1 MRVVVTGGGT
11 GGHVYPVLSVVAAL
25 EAPPYSVPREHISYL
40 GTRGRAEE
48 SLSREAGIAFTP
60 VSAGAVQGRNPFQLV
75 QSSISILRGIAQAW
89 ETLGRLRP
97 KVILATGGYVSV
109 PIVLA
114 GWLRG
119 VPTLLYL
126 PDVEP
131 GLAVRFLSRVVSKVA
146 VTAHPSSLLPPSKC
160 VVTGYPVRPGFDRGD
175 PSAGYQRFGL
185 DPALKTLL
193 VWGGSLGARA
203 INQEVARHLQEL
215 LAVCQ
220 IIHVSGEQD
229 ASWLQEAS
237 DKLPD
242 SLRSRYHLHTYLRE
256 GVPDVMAAADLAV
269 SRAGASV
276 IGEFTISRL
285 PSVLVP
291 GSFAGGHQRFNAAY
305 LEERGAAISV
315 PESRMKDLVP
325 LVISL
330 LQDDVKLQQMA
341 SQARSLA
348 MPEAARI
355 ISGLLIDM
363 ARRRACNGAAR
374 HAATAK

>member
-25 EAPPYSVPREHISYL
+25 EAPPYSVPREHIFYL
-40 GTRGRAEE
+40 GARGRAEE

-60 VSAGAVQGRNPFQLV
+60 VSAGAVQGRSPLQLV

-97 KVILATGGYVSV
+97 KAILATGGYVSV

-146 VTAHPSSLLPPSKC
+146 VTAHPSSLPPSKC

-175 PSAGYQRFGL
+175 PSAAYQRFGL
-185 DPALKTLL
+185 DPTLKTLL

-237 DKLPD
+237 QKLPD
-242 SLRSRYHLHTYLRE
+242 SLRSRYHLHAYLRE
-256 GVPDVMAAADLAV
+256 GVPDVMAAAKLAV

-291 GSFAGGHQRFNAAY
+291 GNFAGGHQRFNAAY

-315 PESRMKDLVP
+315 PESHMKDLMP
-325 LVISL
+325 LVVAL
-330 LQDDVKLQQMA
+330 LQDDAKLQQMA
-341 SQARSLA
+341 DQAGGLA
-348 MPEAARI
+348 MPEAART
-355 ISGLLIDM
+355 ISGLLMDI
-363 ARRRACNGAAR
+363 ARVRACNGAAQ
-374 HAATAK
+374 HSATAK